1 MRANARLVANDVSER
16 QTAPSDLVER
26 DEACREA
33 CEGLVDV
40 AKSCSL
46 A

>member
-1 MRANARLVANDVSER
+1 MRANARLVADDASECR
-16 QTAPSDLVER
+16 TEPFDLVER